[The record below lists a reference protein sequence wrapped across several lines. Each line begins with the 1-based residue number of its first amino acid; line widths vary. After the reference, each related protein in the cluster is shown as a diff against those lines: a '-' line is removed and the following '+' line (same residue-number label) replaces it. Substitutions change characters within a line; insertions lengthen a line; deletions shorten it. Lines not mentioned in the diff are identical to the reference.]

1 VAMHRA
7 RAGLSLTV
15 AAGMAIVALAGCHNP
30 QAGGL
35 TIAGSTSV
43 QPVAEMLADKY
54 MAEHPGSQINVQGGG
69 SSAGIS
75 AVQSGAAAIGMSS
88 RELKPDETGLTRFL
102 MAKDAIALIV
112 HPDNPVHEM
121 TTEQAR
127 DIFSGRIR
135 SWDEIGGRPARITC
149 ITREEGS
156 GTRSAFE
163 EMVMGEDVQIAADAI
178 VQDSTGA
185 ARTIVA
191 ADRNAIAYVSLGMVT
206 PEVTAVTLDGVKP
219 THETVEAGE
228 YQICRPFLLLTKGP
242 PSPAAKAYLD
252 YVRLPECQEIVA
264 EEGYIPVKS
273 GDAQ

>member
-1 VAMHRA
+1 MRRA
-7 RAGLSLTV
+7 RTGLRVTV
-15 AAGMAIVALAGCHNP
+15 AISMAISALAGCHNP

-54 MAEHPGSQINVQGGG
+54 MAEHPGHQINVQGGG

-75 AVQSGAAAIGMSS
+75 AVLSGAAAIGMSS

-102 MAKDAIALIV
+102 LARDAIALIV

-127 DIFSGRIR
+127 GIFSGRIR
-135 SWDEIGGRPARITC
+135 RWDEIGGRAARITC

-163 EMVMGEDVQIAADAI
+163 EMIMGEDVQIAADAI

-191 ADRNAIAYVSLGMVT
+191 DDRNAIAYVSLGMVT

-219 THETVEAGE
+219 THETVESGK
-228 YQICRPFLLLTKGP
+228 YRLCRPFLLLTKGP
-242 PSPAAKAYLD
+242 PSPEAQAYLD
-252 YVRLPECQEIVA
+252 YVRRPDCQAIIA